1 MKRLL
6 FILIAV
12 LAVLSVNATKRALF
26 IAVGNYPA
34 TSGWVKINSRNDVDL
49 LVPVFRDAGF
59 KVTTLVDEQATHS
72 GISNAL
78 KTLTAQC
85 KKGDLVFIHFSCHGQ
100 QMIDLVGDE
109 SDGLTETMV
118 PYDAKREPSKTYH
131 GQNHFT
137 DDQLNRYLNDIRK
150 KLGKKGQLMVALDAC
165 HSGDGTR
172 GEDDDELND
181 SILGQQRGVS
191 DIFCPNPPYNK
202 KVVYQGHALKKPKGR
217 GYSSMIALSA
227 CQPNQVSH
235 EYKDRRTGK
244 SYGPL
249 SYLIW
254 LEVKNSKNINF
265 KQLAEAILKNKN
277 YAMKRYQQPYLIVE

>member
-1 MKRLL
+1 MKQLL
-6 FILIAV
+6 AILVAILTIIPA
-12 LAVLSVNATKRALF
+12 SATKRALF
-26 IAVGNYPA
+26 IAVGNYHA
-34 TSGWVKINSRNDVDL
+34 KSGWVKINSRNDVDL
-49 LVPVFRDAGF
+49 LVPVFRNAGF
-59 KVTTLVDEQATHS
+59 QVTTLLDDQATHS
-72 GISNAL
+72 GIYNAF

-85 KKGDLVFIHFSCHGQ
+85 KKGDQVFIHFSCHGQ
-100 QMIDLVGDE
+100 QMVDLVGDE
-109 SDGLTETMV
+109 SDGLTETMI
-118 PYDAKREPSKTYH
+118 PYDARREPSKAYH

-137 DDQLNRYLNDIRK
+137 DDQLNRHLNDLRK
-150 KLGKKGQLMVALDAC
+150 KLGKKGQLMVTLDAC

-181 SILGQQRGVS
+181 SIIGEQRGVS

-202 KVVYQGHALKKPKGR
+202 KVVYQGHVLKKPQGKG
-217 GYSSMIALSA
+217 YASIIALSA
-227 CQPNQVSH
+227 CQPDQVSH

-265 KQLAEAILKNKN
+265 KKLAEAIIKNKN
-277 YAMKRYQQPYLIVE
+277 YVMKRYQQPYLIVE

>member
-1 MKRLL
+1 M
-6 FILIAV
+6 
-12 LAVLSVNATKRALF
+12 
-26 IAVGNYPA
+26 
-34 TSGWVKINSRNDVDL
+34 
-49 LVPVFRDAGF
+49 
-59 KVTTLVDEQATHS
+59 
-72 GISNAL
+72 
-78 KTLTAQC
+78 
-85 KKGDLVFIHFSCHGQ
+85 DLVFIHFFFFFQ
-100 QMIDLVGDE
+100 QMVDLVVDE
-109 SDGLTETMV
+109 SDGLTETMI
-118 PYDAKREPSKTYH
+118 PYNAKREPSKTYH

-150 KLGKKGQLMVALDAC
+150 KLGKKGQLMVTLDAC

-172 GEDDDELND
+172 GEDNDERND

>member
-78 KTLTAQC
+78 KTITAQC
-85 KKGDLVFIHFSCHGQ
+85 KKGDQVFIHFSCHGQ

-118 PYDAKREPSKTYH
+118 PYDAKREPSQTYH

-150 KLGKKGQLMVALDAC
+150 KLGKKGRLMVTLDAC

-254 LEVKNSKNINF
+254 LELKGKKNINF
-265 KQLAEAILKNKN
+265 KQLADAIIKNKN
-277 YAMKRYQQPYLIVE
+277 YAMKRYQQPYLVVE

>member
-100 QMIDLVGDE
+100 QMVDLVGDE
-109 SDGLTETMV
+109 SDGLTETMI
-118 PYDAKREPSKTYH
+118 PYNAKREPSKTYH

-150 KLGKKGQLMVALDAC
+150 KLGKKGQLMVTLDAC

-172 GEDDDELND
+172 GEDNDERND

-227 CQPNQVSH
+227 CQPHQVSH